1 MNRIDKLNQFKTN
14 KKSHQKQKKNVK
26 YKYFQHKDDGKN
38 KSTIIES
45 LNQWNAEVE
54 HELEN
59 NWLSGHA
66 T

>member
-45 LNQWNAEVE
+45 LN
-54 HELEN
+54 
-59 NWLSGHA
+59 
-66 T
+66 